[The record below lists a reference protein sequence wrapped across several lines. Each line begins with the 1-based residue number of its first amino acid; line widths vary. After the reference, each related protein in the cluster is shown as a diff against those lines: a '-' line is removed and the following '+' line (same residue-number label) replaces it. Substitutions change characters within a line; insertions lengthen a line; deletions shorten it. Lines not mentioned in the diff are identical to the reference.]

1 MIPVKGIIM
10 AGGEGSRLRPLTCD
24 LPKPMVPVMNKPV
37 MAYSIELL
45 RRHGIREIGATLQYK
60 PEQIMD
66 YFQDGSDY
74 GVNLHYFI
82 EETPLGTAGSVK
94 NSGNFL
100 DQPFVVI
107 SGDALTDID
116 LEKAIAF
123 HKKKSSIATLIL
135 KRVDVPL
142 EYGVVV
148 TDESGAIVRFLEKP
162 SWGEVFSDT
171 VNTGI
176 YILEPEILD
185 YFEAGRKF
193 DFSQDL
199 FPMLLK
205 DGKPMYGYICDEYW
219 CDIGNSYTYLTA
231 HYDMLSNKVNHTFD
245 TKQSY
250 KNIYLG
256 KDVKIDDKAIIKG
269 PCYIGDY
276 SRVEKGA
283 IIGPYTVIGA
293 HSVIE
298 QNTSLKRSVLWNH
311 VELGKMVE
319 VRGAAICNKVI
330 VDDRVSI
337 YEGAVIGEAC
347 HLKEGATVKPQVKI
361 WPKKTIEEGNIVQSN
376 VIWGTQENRTLFGKD
391 GISGSANIEINP
403 QNISRIGAAFGAFLE
418 PNKKVGIS
426 CDTHAASS
434 MLKHGLVSG
443 LLSAGLEVFD
453 LGLLTTPV
461 LRYSI
466 KNLALDAGIH
476 LFNSNEKEGNI
487 RMHFMDSSGCN
498 FAPPIERKIENLYIR
513 DDFQRQDY
521 RDIKRVH
528 SLSDIPIFYIRSLM
542 DLIDKSVVSRK
553 GYRVLVNTSGNSLV
567 NYLLHQVLKEMDC
580 EVVKAKKDI
589 NMEKELQA
597 GDYDLGF
604 KLDSNG
610 ESISLYDEIGT
621 PISKEIQNALVNL
634 IYLKDKPEGKIAV
647 PYTAS
652 GVIDKL
658 AELYNCDVVRTKSSK
673 QAVMLESKGTGLFL
687 LYFDGVAMLAKLL
700 ERIALDHSTLSEF
713 VNEIPKFYMKE
724 KEIPCPWNKKGT
736 VMRSLIEEE
745 SKGKGKIELLEGI
758 RISSDKGWALILPDP
773 EDPVCRIYSEGVNE
787 EYAEELA
794 VFYENKIQ
802 AIQDKDFPDN
812 HSRQIGKMLN

>member
-24 LPKPMVPVMNKPV
+24 LPKPMVSVMNKPV

-45 RRHGIREIGATLQYK
+45 RRHGIREIGVTLQYR

-66 YFQDGSDY
+66 YFQEGSDY

-100 DQPFVVI
+100 DQSFVVI

-123 HKKKSSIATLIL
+123 HKNKGSVATLIL
-135 KRVDVPL
+135 KRVDIPL

-162 SWGEVFSDT
+162 NWGEVFSDT

-176 YILEPEILD
+176 YILEPEVLD

-205 DGKPMYGYICDEYW
+205 DGQPMYGYISDEYW

-231 HYDMLSNKVNHTFD
+231 HYDMLSAKVKHNFD
-245 TKQSY
+245 ANQSH
-250 KNIYLG
+250 KNVYLG
-256 KDVKIDDKAIIKG
+256 KGVKLDEKAIVQG

-276 SRVEKGA
+276 SRIEKGA
-283 IIGPYTVIGA
+283 IIGPYTVIGT
-293 HSVIE
+293 HCVIE
-298 QNTSLKRSVLWNH
+298 QNTSLKRSILWDH
-311 VELGKMVE
+311 VELGRRVE
-319 VRGAAICNKVI
+319 VRGAAICNKV
-330 VDDRVSI
+330 VVGDRVSI
-337 YEGAVIGEAC
+337 YEGAVIGDSC
-347 HLKEGATVKPQVKI
+347 HLKDGATIKPQVKI
-361 WPKKTIEEGNIVQSN
+361 WPGKTIEEGNIVQSN

-403 QNISRIGAAFGAFLE
+403 QNISRIGAAFAAFLE
-418 PNKKVGIS
+418 PDKKVGVS
-426 CDTHAASS
+426 CDPHPASS

-476 LFNSNEKEGNI
+476 LFSSNEKEGNVRI
-487 RMHFMDSSGCN
+487 HFMDSSGCN
-498 FAPPIERKIENLYIR
+498 FTPAIERKIENLYIR

-528 SLSDIPIFYIRSLM
+528 SLSDIPVFYIRSLM
-542 DLIDKSVVSRK
+542 ELIDKSAVSRK

-567 NYLLHQVLKEMDC
+567 NYLLHQVLKELDC
-580 EVVKAKKDI
+580 EIVKAKRDM

-597 GDYDLGF
+597 GNYDLGCT
-604 KLDSNG
+604 LDSNG
-610 ESISLYDEIGT
+610 ETISLYDEKGT
-621 PISKEIQNALVNL
+621 PISKEMQNALVNL

-673 QAVMLESKGTGLFL
+673 QAVMLESMGTGLFL

-700 ERIALDHSTLSEF
+700 ERMSLDHSTLSGLIE
-713 VNEIPKFYMKE
+713 EIPKFYMQE
-724 KEIPCPWNKKGT
+724 REIPCPWNKKGT

-745 SKGKGKIELLEGI
+745 SKGKGKIELFEGI
-758 RISSDKGWALILPDP
+758 RISSDKGWALILPDS
-773 EDPVCRIYSEGVNE
+773 EDPVCRVYSEGIDE

-802 AIQDKDFPDN
+802 ALQGKDLPVD
-812 HSRQIGKMLN
+812 HSSQPENLLN